1 MNINIKH
8 EELTTIFDLV
18 LKKLEDDQVSEIE
31 LDDLDYWVISAD
43 EWDVGNEK
51 PELGVGSLADDW
63 EGIKKCL
70 KENRVISY
78 IEFDRLSSILRA
90 ISQKQAPI

>member
-1 MNINIKH
+1 MKLNIKYD
-8 EELTTIFDLV
+8 ELVTIFNLI
-18 LKKLEDDQVSEIE
+18 LKKLENDQVVEIE
-31 LDDLDYWVISAD
+31 LDNIEYWLISAE
-43 EWDVGNEK
+43 EWDIGNEK